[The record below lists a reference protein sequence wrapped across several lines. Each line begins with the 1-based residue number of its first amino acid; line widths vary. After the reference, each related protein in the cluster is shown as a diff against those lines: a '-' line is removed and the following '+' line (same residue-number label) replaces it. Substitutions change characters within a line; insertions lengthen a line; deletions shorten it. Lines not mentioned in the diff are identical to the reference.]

1 VGQFEQLE
9 RDFQEVLTDLVGD
22 QSLERFRIEYEK
34 LHRALKK
41 SVDNEKRL
49 IKKCRELN
57 AALAA
62 NAAKVDMALRLTS
75 EDQQTI
81 QAIKAES
88 EKAWKMVEAVTEKEA
103 RARETIQHLKL
114 EVANL
119 TKLLEQGAGLAEEE
133 SSIQDLKRERDMLAA
148 GAFTADCIIMNLHY
162 YRTRS
167 ACQPDCSSSQ
177 RSFRSHGE
185 GSTYGRREV
194 SV

>member
-1 VGQFEQLE
+1 MAAVQDLHHEVRIANRLQAAEKDNVEDIAQDVVRIEQLE
-9 RDFQEVLTDLVGD
+9 RDFQDVLTDLVGD
-22 QSLERFRIEYEK
+22 QTLERFRVEYEK

-49 IKKCRELN
+49 IRKCRELQ

-81 QAIKAES
+81 QAVKAES
-88 EKAWKMVEAVTEKEA
+88 EKAWKMVEAATEKEA

-114 EVANL
+114 EIANL

-148 GAFTADCIIMNLHY
+148 GSCFVPEISL
-162 YRTRS
+162 
-167 ACQPDCSSSQ
+167 CSS
-177 RSFRSHGE
+177 F
-185 GSTYGRREV
+185 
-194 SV
+194 